1 MTPEEQ
7 ITTIRNMHV
16 VNNWQDCEGCYDTT
30 WPCSTAEVVYSPDEI
45 KVIEDKIKVDEIK
58 AIEANNIKREQ
69 RKKEILAGSP
79 LTMSERI
86 TQVYLPLINEQLLK
100 GPIYF
105 EK

>member
-7 ITTIRNMHV
+7 ITILRNMHV
-16 VNNWQDCEGCYDTT
+16 VNNWQECEGCYDAS
-30 WPCSTAEVVYSPDEI
+30 WPCNTAEVVYSPDEI
-45 KVIEDKIKVDEIK
+45 KAIEDKIEADRY
-58 AIEANNIKREQ
+58 ARIEANNVKCEQ